1 MAKKNRFMCGQMSHD
16 DLPKKKWC
24 ILNALAFEFKKKMG
38 SSYLTNSINA
48 HGPIGNP
55 FHIII
60 RTCAHRSVH
69 HFIVKGCKVLHTN
82 WLAIQFAFSIICA
95 NGYGRVSISKL
106 LLTHRRQIENSNK
119 ILWHINND
127 MRTIKLNI
135 RVSIYDDIFICICGV
150 QDEQN
155 KKLCSYFS

>member
-1 MAKKNRFMCGQMSHD
+1 MWQKKTVSCAVKCRTMISQ
-16 DLPKKKWC
+16 KKKRC
-24 ILNALAFEFKKKMG
+24 ILNALAFEFKKKMS

-95 NGYGRVSISKL
+95 NGYGRVSIEKL
-106 LLTHRRQIENSNK
+106 LLTHRTQIQNSNK
-119 ILWHINND
+119 IL
-127 MRTIKLNI
+127 
-135 RVSIYDDIFICICGV
+135 
-150 QDEQN
+150 
-155 KKLCSYFS
+155 